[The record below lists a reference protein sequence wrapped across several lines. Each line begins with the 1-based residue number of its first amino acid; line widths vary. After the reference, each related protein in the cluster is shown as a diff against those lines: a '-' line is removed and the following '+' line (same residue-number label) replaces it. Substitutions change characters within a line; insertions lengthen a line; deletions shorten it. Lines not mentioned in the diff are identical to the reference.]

1 VPRIIARLRRRC
13 CSMSRKTLIPEA
25 KWEGLRHAM
34 EEAAGTRK
42 TSKTPGL
49 PPAAEGEAARPER
62 GKKRGAAEEGKKGRN
77 GEKKEK
83 KEKKKEK
90 KEKKRKKGKKGKKG
104 KGKKKK
110 GKKKKGRG

>member
-1 VPRIIARLRRRC
+1 
-13 CSMSRKTLIPEA
+13 MGKKTLIPEE

-49 PPAAEGEAARPER
+49 PPAAEGEATRPER
-62 GKKRGAAEEGKKGRN
+62 GKKRGAEEEGKKERKG
-77 GEKKEK
+77 KKE
-83 KEKKKEK
+83 KEKKK
-90 KEKKRKKGKKGKKG
+90 KERKKKKGKKG

-110 GKKKKGRG
+110 GKG

>member
-1 VPRIIARLRRRC
+1 
-13 CSMSRKTLIPEA
+13 MGKKTLIPEE

-49 PPAAEGEAARPER
+49 PPPAEGESARPER
-62 GKKRGAAEEGKKGRN
+62 GKKRGAMEEGKKERK
-77 GEKKEK
+77 GEKEK
-83 KEKKKEK
+83 DKKIEGKEKKKK
-90 KEKKRKKGKKGKKG
+90 KEKQEKRKKKGKRG

-110 GKKKKGRG
+110 DGKKKKKGKG

>member
-1 VPRIIARLRRRC
+1 
-13 CSMSRKTLIPEA
+13 MGKKTLIPEE

-49 PPAAEGEAARPER
+49 PPPPEGEAARPER
-62 GKKRGAAEEGKKGRN
+62 GKKRGAEEEGKKERKGKKEK
-77 GEKKEK
+77 EKKK
-83 KEKKKEK
+83 KEKKK
-90 KEKKRKKGKKGKKG
+90 KKGKKG

-110 GKKKKGRG
+110 GKG

>member
-1 VPRIIARLRRRC
+1 
-13 CSMSRKTLIPEA
+13 MGKKTLIPEE

-42 TSKTPGL
+42 TPKTPGL
-49 PPAAEGEAARPER
+49 LPAAEGEAARPER
-62 GKKRGAAEEGKKGRN
+62 GKKRGAGEEGKRESK
-77 GEKKEK
+77 GEKE

-90 KEKKRKKGKKGKKG
+90 KEKKKKDKKEKKKKKGKKG

-110 GKKKKGRG
+110 GKG

>member
-1 VPRIIARLRRRC
+1 MRK
-13 CSMSRKTLIPEA
+13 KTLIPEE

-49 PPAAEGEAARPER
+49 LPAAEGEAARPER
-62 GKKRGAAEEGKKGRN
+62 GKKRGAMEESKKERK
-77 GEKKEK
+77 GEKEKEK
-83 KEKKKEK
+83 KEKEK
-90 KEKKRKKGKKGKKG
+90 KKKKKKKGKKG

-110 GKKKKGRG
+110 GKG